1 MNKILGVSFEQW
13 ETEIILSL
21 LHEYKNKNFFEVS
34 QLVADTYQFDYN
46 KKFNEKVLNSSIQIF
61 TLKDLHSKWQNQLNQ
76 KSLKKK
82 YNHWN
87 IKLKKFRSLE
97 ELINSEMI
105 FNHYERY
112 PFYSKLSK
120 NEKLNITLDV
130 LEYCEYILNKLEIDV
145 VITINNQN
153 LLKNCMFEICKIK
166 KIKMLTILNSRIN
179 NNLIV
184 REDFGLGVSKKEL
197 KNVNSSKNNFS
208 TKTKKFINSFDNKEK
223 LELYKSFTT
232 IANKDL
238 LLAKKKPISSSLKI
252 IKYRIKFF
260 YYFMFYFKNGLAK
273 KKFDMNKYF
282 YLLFN
287 IQCLLRIIR
296 YYFFNIPFAKSELP
310 TNNSKYIYWPLHMRP
325 ESSELTLG
333 IGLDE
338 LTLIKKASKYVN
350 KKTLIIIKENPNM
363 LEFRRK
369 SFYNEVVKIKNVYL
383 IDPLYSSKKLIRNS
397 IGVIGI
403 SGTALLEGM
412 IMNKPSF
419 AIGKPEFQN
428 FLTSYGLKN
437 MRKFIKNCEKKQKIN
452 HQLKILPYINYV
464 FKNGIKLNLGWNLI
478 KSKKS
483 INLTTKKLMIIL
495 KKYL

>member
-1 MNKILGVSFEQW
+1 MSKILGVSFEPW
-13 ETEIILSL
+13 ETEIMSSL
-21 LHEYKNKNFFEVS
+21 LYQYKKKNVFEVS
-34 QLVADTYQFDYN
+34 QLMADTSQFDYN
-46 KKFNEKVLNSSIQIF
+46 KNFDAKVLKSPIQIF
-61 TLKDLHSKWQNQLNQ
+61 TLKDLHNKWQTQLNQ
-76 KSLKKK
+76 KRLKKR
-82 YNHWN
+82 YNHWKK
-87 IKLKKFRSLE
+87 KLRKSRSVE
-97 ELINSEMI
+97 ELINSEMV

-130 LEYCEYILNKLEIDV
+130 LEYCENILNKLEIDI

-153 LLKNCMFEICKIK
+153 LLKNCLFEICKIK
-166 KIKMLTILNSRIN
+166 KIKMLTILNSRID

-184 REDFGLGVSKKEL
+184 REDFGLGISKKEIRNINL
-197 KNVNSSKNNFS
+197 FKDNFFI
-208 TKTKKFINSFDNKEK
+208 KTKRFINSFNDKEN

-232 IANKDL
+232 IANKEL
-238 LLAKKKPISSSLKI
+238 SLGKKKPILSSIKI
-252 IKYRIKFF
+252 IKYRIKFL
-260 YYFMFYFKNGLAK
+260 YFFLYYFKNGLAK
-273 KKFDMNKYF
+273 KKFDLNKYF

-296 YYFFNIPFAKSELP
+296 SYFFNIPFAKTELP
-310 TNNSKYIYWPLHMRP
+310 TNSRYIYWPLHMRP

-338 LTLIKKASKYVN
+338 LTLIKEVSTFID

-369 SFYNEVVKIKNVYL
+369 SFYKELIKIKNIYL

-403 SGTALLEGM
+403 SGTSLMEGM

-419 AIGKPEFQN
+419 AIGKPEFQD
-428 FLTSYGLKN
+428 FLTGYGLKN
-437 MRKFIKNCEKKQKIN
+437 IKKFIKNCEKKQKVD
-452 HQLKILPYINYV
+452 HQRKILPYINYV
-464 FKNGIKLNLGWNLI
+464 FKKGIKLNLGWNLI
-478 KSKKS
+478 KNKTS
-483 INLTTKKLMIIL
+483 INLTTKKLMTLL
-495 KKYL
+495 KQFI

>member
-1 MNKILGVSFEQW
+1 
-13 ETEIILSL
+13 
-21 LHEYKNKNFFEVS
+21 
-34 QLVADTYQFDYN
+34 
-46 KKFNEKVLNSSIQIF
+46 
-61 TLKDLHSKWQNQLNQ
+61 
-76 KSLKKK
+76 
-82 YNHWN
+82 
-87 IKLKKFRSLE
+87 
-97 ELINSEMI
+97 MI

-120 NEKLNITLDV
+120 KEKLNITLDV
-130 LEYCEYILNKLEIDV
+130 LEYCEYILNKLETDI

-153 LLKNCMFEICKIK
+153 LLKNCMYEICKIK
-166 KIKMLTILNSRIN
+166 KIKMLTILNSRID

-184 REDFGLGVSKKEL
+184 REDFGLGISKKEIRHVNLL
-197 KNVNSSKNNFS
+197 KDNFS
-208 TKTKKFINSFDNKEK
+208 TKTKKFISSFFIKEK
-223 LELYKSFTT
+223 KELYKSFTT

-238 LLAKKKPISSSLKI
+238 SLARKKPISSSLKI

-260 YYFMFYFKNGLAK
+260 YFFMFYFKNGLAK
-273 KKFDMNKYF
+273 KKFDINKYF

-296 YYFFNIPFAKSELP
+296 YYFFNIPFVKSELP
-310 TNNSKYIYWPLHMRP
+310 KNNSKYIYWPLHMRP

-338 LTLIKKASKYVN
+338 LTLIKKASKFVN
-350 KKTLIIIKENPNM
+350 KKTLIVIKENPNM

-369 SFYNEVVKIKNVYL
+369 SFYNELVKIKNVYL

-437 MRKFIKNCEKKQKIN
+437 MNKFIKNCEKKKKLN
-452 HQLKILPYINYV
+452 HQNKILPYINYV
-464 FKNGIKLNLGWNLI
+464 FKKGIKLNLGWNLI
-478 KSKKS
+478 KSKRS

-495 KKYL
+495 NQFI

>member
-1 MNKILGVSFEQW
+1 MNKILGVSFEPW

-21 LHEYKNKNFFEVS
+21 LNEYKNKNFFEVS

-46 KKFNEKVLNSSIQIF
+46 KKFNEKILNSPVKIF
-61 TLKDLHSKWQNQLNQ
+61 TLKDLHNKWQLQLNQ
-76 KSLKKK
+76 KRLKKK
-82 YNHWN
+82 YNHWK
-87 IKLKKFRSLE
+87 IKLKKSRPIE
-97 ELINSEMI
+97 ELLNSEMI
-105 FNHYERY
+105 FNYYERY

-130 LEYCEYILNKLEIDV
+130 LEYCENILNKLEINI

-166 KIKMLTILNSRIN
+166 KIKMLTILNSRID

-184 REDFGLGVSKKEL
+184 REDFGLGISKKEIR
-197 KNVNSSKNNFS
+197 NVNLSKDNFS
-208 TKTKKFINSFDNKEK
+208 TKTKQFINSFNNKEK

-238 LLAKKKPISSSLKI
+238 SLAKKKPISSSLKM

-260 YYFMFYFKNGLAK
+260 YFFMFYFKNGLAK
-273 KKFDMNKYF
+273 KKFDINKYS

-296 YYFFNIPFAKSELP
+296 YYFFNIPFVKSELP
-310 TNNSKYIYWPLHMRP
+310 IKNSKYIYWPLHMRP

-338 LTLIKKASKYVN
+338 LTLIKKASTFVN

-363 LEFRRK
+363 LEFRRR
-369 SFYNEVVKIKNVYL
+369 SFYNELAKIKNVYF

-428 FLTSYGLKN
+428 FLTSYGFKN
-437 MRKFIKNCEKKQKIN
+437 MNKFLKNCEKKQIIN
-452 HQLKILPYINYV
+452 HQRKILPYINYV

-483 INLTTKKLMIIL
+483 INLTTKKLMIML